1 MDLALSDSKFHG
13 VALFTLSNSVL
24 MAILY
29 PIFQSD
35 FDCEPIESTYS
46 QTGVEHSF
54 PVSLIETPDH
64 IACLRV
70 PRDGTPCK
78 KPVWLSSDS
87 KASTTSD
94 FYPDGAPM

>member
-1 MDLALSDSKFHG
+1 
-13 VALFTLSNSVL
+13 

-35 FDCEPIESTYS
+35 FDSEPIESTYS
-46 QTGVEHSF
+46 QSGLEHF

-70 PRDGTPCK
+70 PRDRIPCK

-87 KASTTSD
+87 EASTTSD